1 MTKNRLRAVR
11 WWALDYSYAVKRQ
24 TRAAVTR
31 MAPEALDSGDLA
43 PVLVI
48 PGIYESWKFLLP
60 LVTQVHERGHPIH
73 VVEGLQ
79 LNVRPVIES
88 AAEVSAYLE
97 HNDLTGAIILA
108 HSKGGLIGK
117 QVMLRPNCERRIR
130 GMVAV
135 ATPFSGSEYARFML
149 TPSLRIFSP
158 ADPTIRA
165 LDSEGRVNSRIVSI
179 YGAFDPHIPARSEL
193 AGAKNVEL
201 ETGGHFRILE
211 HPRILEELGELAGR
225 SAH

>member
-48 PGIYESWKFLLP
+48 PGIYESWRFLLP

-117 QVMLRPNCERRIR
+117 HMMVHDDTGPRAEVVLSLRGP
-130 GMVAV
+130 
-135 ATPFSGSEYARFML
+135 
-149 TPSLRIFSP
+149 TPSGLVHSI
-158 ADPTIRA
+158 A
-165 LDSEGRVNSRIVSI
+165 L
-179 YGAFDPHIPARSEL
+179 
-193 AGAKNVEL
+193 
-201 ETGGHFRILE
+201 
-211 HPRILEELGELAGR
+211 
-225 SAH
+225 